1 MGLFGRLI
9 GDSSESVALIDV
21 QAGSVG
27 GGYLA
32 HPAGMLP
39 TLAYSTRVPVEPREH
54 ESVPDAVIRSVATLI
69 EQMKTD
75 GVTALARLTGSGRT
89 ARTVISIGSPWQE
102 SKVRIERLQQ
112 SQPFTFTRSLM
123 SSIVGKTAEVS
134 PDRIGCGESVVA
146 TILNG
151 YETSQPF
158 GKRAQLADI
167 VVLSSTIE
175 RAFVDRLMVPLRDH
189 SGLHDEKFTASA
201 PLIYQVFRHLFPHE
215 KRFLVVAVSRD
226 ATDIMMIRNGLLS
239 SIIRAPH
246 GVGTFPRA
254 DATKSEDRTDTG
266 AAMLAWRADWVGN
279 VRDAFLALC
288 RDAALPRALFL
299 IAEDEYRS
307 HIASALDVPALR
319 SLWLSDESLS
329 VIPVEPAHFTREVSI
344 GESAKSDMFLMM
356 LALFHSVCGK

>member
-9 GDSSESVALIDV
+9 GGARGSTALIDV

-32 HPAGMLP
+32 HPTGKLP
-39 TLAYSTRVPVEPREH
+39 TLAYSVRIPVEPREG
-54 ESVPDAVIRSVATLI
+54 ESVTDAVIRSTGTIVGR
-69 EQMKTD
+69 MKD
-75 GVTALARLTGSGRT
+75 EGVSALARVAGSGHT
-89 ARTVISIGSPWQE
+89 GKTVISVGSPWQE
-102 SKVRIERLQQ
+102 SKVRIERLEQT
-112 SQPFTFTRSLM
+112 QPFTFTRSLM
-123 SSIVGKTAEVS
+123 SSIVGKTAEVN

-158 GKRAQLADI
+158 GKRARLADI

-175 RAFVDRLMVPLRDH
+175 RSFVEKLMIPVRTHPGLRD
-189 SGLHDEKFTASA
+189 EQITASD
-201 PLIYQVFRHLFPHE
+201 PLLYQVFRQLYPHE
-215 KRFLVVAVSRD
+215 KQFLVVDVSRE
-226 ATDIMMIRNGLLS
+226 ATDIILVRNGLLS
-239 SIIRAPH
+239 SVIRAPH
-246 GVGTFPRA
+246 GVGAFPRT
-254 DATKSEDRTDTG
+254 DAAKSGDRTDTG
-266 AAMLAWRADWVGN
+266 AAMLAWRADWVSN

-319 SLWLSDESLS
+319 SLWLSDEPLS
-329 VIPVEPAHFTREVSI
+329 VIPVEPAQFTRDVSV
-344 GESAKSDMFLMM
+344 SAGANADIFLMM
-356 LALFHSVCGK
+356 LAMHAIISS